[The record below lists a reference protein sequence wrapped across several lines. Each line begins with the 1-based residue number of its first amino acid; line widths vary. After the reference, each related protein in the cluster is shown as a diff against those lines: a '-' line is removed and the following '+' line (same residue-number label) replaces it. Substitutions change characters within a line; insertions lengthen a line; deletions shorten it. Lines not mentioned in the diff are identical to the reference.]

1 MVTGTEG
8 LCKVMVVGTARSCW
22 PWSPELKVSSKV
34 MVTKAEGLGKVT
46 ATGTKGSCKVLVT
59 RTGVS
64 YWSWSRELK
73 IPHPSAPPSRLSFV
87 LEIEPQVLDS

>member
-8 LCKVMVVGTARSCW
+8 SCKVRVVGTARSCW
-22 PWSPELKVSSKV
+22 TWSPELKVLSKV
-34 MVTKAEGLGKVT
+34 MVTEAEGSYKVT
-46 ATGTKGSCKVLVT
+46 ATGTEGSCKVLVT

-73 IPHPSAPPSRLSFV
+73 VPHPSGPPSFFSFV
-87 LEIEPQVLDS
+87 LEIEPQVLAC